1 MKKNYPSSSV
11 ARLVEEFEKRHEQS
25 ARPPLPSQSPS
36 TTPTQQ
42 RPQRPPRAR
51 DKEKNITTTQKDTIP
66 SATTAQQRPQR
77 PPRARDK
84 EKNIT
89 TTAQESKI
97 LYAIPT
103 PRQSPRVGEKVTKAG
118 QEEPLYAIPT
128 PRQSPRAGEKVT
140 KAGHEEPH
148 YATPTPRQSP
158 RAGEKVTKAGH
169 EEPHYA
175 TPRQSPRTREPAIN
189 ILEYELL
196 MQAYQEEIR
205 YLSQLIYGDR
215 LIFEQKMENIQENP
229 NLGEEF
235 LWQITEEPRS
245 ISKFSGKKF
254 LCFKTNARKIAEEN
268 LSSLST
274 AVEGYLYTVKYIQEN
289 SSHASQTEQRQHEQ
303 VTERTQQLT
312 PEEKTVSLS
321 LVEISNR
328 VGKDPSIRYCKAEIQ
343 YWSKMVYGN
352 PFIFQDRLEDIQKN
366 PVFGEELLWQLKE
379 HQELFPKFVGHKVLC
394 IKNDARKIAEEAF
407 PTLCNAIENYTESIK
422 QIRDK
427 IVRLHTE
434 EQTFSVQ
441 STEPDKNVQRQQS
454 LSKSA
459 KLLRQTYQEV
469 VGTSSQADNRSAD
482 VQTRRAESSKVI
494 AFAN

>member
-1 MKKNYPSSSV
+1 MKKNYPSPSV

-51 DKEKNITTTQKDTIP
+51 DREQNITTTQKDTIP
-66 SATTAQQRPQR
+66 SVTTAQQRPQR

-89 TTAQESKI
+89 TTAQESEI

-103 PRQSPRVGEKVTKAG
+103 PRQSPRAGEKVTKAG

-140 KAGHEEPH
+140 KAGQEEPL
-148 YATPTPRQSP
+148 YAIPTPRQSP
-158 RAGEKVTKAGH
+158 RAGEKVTKAGQ

-235 LWQITEEPRS
+235 LWQITEKPRS

-268 LSSLST
+268 LSSLSA

-289 SSHASQTEQRQHEQ
+289 SSHASQTEQRLHEQ
-303 VTERTQQLT
+303 AIERTQQLT

-321 LVEISNR
+321 LVEISKR
-328 VGKDPSIRYCKAEIQ
+328 VEKDPSIRYCKAEIQ
-343 YWSKMVYGN
+343 YWSKMVYGD
-352 PFIFQDRLEDIQKN
+352 PFIFQGRLEDIQKN

-379 HQELFPKFVGHKVLC
+379 HPELFPKFVGHKVLC
-394 IKNDARKIAEEAF
+394 IKNDARKKAEEVF
-407 PTLCNAIENYTESIK
+407 PTLCTAIENYTESIK

-427 IVRLHTE
+427 IVRVHTE
-434 EQTFSVQ
+434 EQKFSVQ
-441 STEPDKNVQRQQS
+441 STELDRNVQKQQD

-459 KLLRQTYQEV
+459 KLLKQAYQEV
-469 VGTSSQADNRSAD
+469 VGTSRQTDNRPAD
-482 VQTRRAESSKVI
+482 VRPRRAESSKAI